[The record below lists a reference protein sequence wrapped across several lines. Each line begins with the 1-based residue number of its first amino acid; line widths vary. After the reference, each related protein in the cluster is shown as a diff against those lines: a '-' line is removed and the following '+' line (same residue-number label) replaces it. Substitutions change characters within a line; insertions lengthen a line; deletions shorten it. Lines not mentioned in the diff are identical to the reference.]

1 MEWLFGGSGAAKD
14 AAKLDAKLSASTAQG
29 RSAPAREDDS
39 LAKKRGNE
47 HFKRREFDAA
57 AREYSLGIDA
67 QPTAT
72 LFSNRSVRLCRCLH
86 YVHLIARCTNVCMDL
101 HEWVTCRPRTARSD
115 ASMPR

>member
-1 MEWLFGGSGAAKD
+1 MEWLFGSGDAAKD

-39 LAKKRGNE
+39 LAKKRGND

-72 LFSNRSVRLCRCLH
+72 LFSNRSVHVAAHSMVYVMYTYNTTLTCMSTGWLH
-86 YVHLIARCTNVCMDL
+86 
-101 HEWVTCRPRTARSD
+101 RPRTARSN

>member
-1 MEWLFGGSGAAKD
+1 MEWLFGSGGAAKE

-72 LFSNRSVRLCRCLH
+72 LFSNRSVSVAARIWRVICVLPLC
-86 YVHLIARCTNVCMDL
+86 
-101 HEWVTCRPRTARSD
+101 
-115 ASMPR
+115 